1 MSMHLK
7 LLRFLLLAVTLVV
20 SVSAYA
26 QEDQNST
33 SDPRDNNSGAT
44 TLDRTDPNM
53 TESGNTNTKPPRDGF
68 YDRYLYTEEQI
79 IPYDFI
85 HEKDVFWEKRV
96 WRLIDIREKMNHVFK
111 YETEPFINILLDHA
125 RAGDISL
132 YRVTSDKF
140 DDPMTDEEMQ
150 NIGSSVDTIITFDP
164 DTFEEIVQVV
174 RNELNPEDIKKYRIK
189 EVYFF
194 DEETSTLDVRIL
206 GIAPIIDRVD
216 DNGNFLNSGPMFW
229 AYYPELRSV
238 LARHEAFNP
247 ANDAARMSWEDIF
260 EARLFSSY
268 IIKESNVFDRRIK
281 DYKNNPMDV
290 LIESDNIKEQIFNF
304 EHDLWSY

>member
-1 MSMHLK
+1 MHLK

-20 SVSAYA
+20 SISAYA

-229 AYYPELRSV
+229 AYYPELRGV

-290 LIESDNIKEQIFNF
+290 LIESDKIKEQIFNF

>member
-1 MSMHLK
+1 MNAHLK
-7 LLRFLLLAVTLVV
+7 FIPCLFLGLAITLLSTTTAW
-20 SVSAYA
+20 A
-26 QEDQNST
+26 QGGDE
-33 SDPRDNNSGAT
+33 PVNN
-44 TLDRTDPNM
+44 PNM
-53 TESGNTNTKPPRDGF
+53 TESGNTTDDRPRDNF

-85 HEKDVFWEKRV
+85 HEKDVFWEKRI
-96 WRLIDIREKMNHVFK
+96 WRLIDIREKMNHPFK
-111 YETEPFINILLDHA
+111 NEKEPFITILLDHA
-125 RAGDISL
+125 KEGDITL
-132 YRVTSDKF
+132 YHVM
-140 DDPMTDEEMQ
+140 DDEFTQAMTQDEMQ

-174 RNELNPEDIKKYRIK
+174 VNDLNPEDIKKYRIK

-194 DEETSTLDVRIL
+194 DEETSTMDVRIL

-229 AYYPELRSV
+229 AYYPELRGI

-247 ANDAARMSWEDIF
+247 LNDAARMSWEDVF

-268 IIKESNVFDRRIK
+268 IIKESNVYDRRIK
-281 DYKNNPMDV
+281 DYKTNPMDM
-290 LIESDNIKEQIFNF
+290 LLESDRIKEQIFNF